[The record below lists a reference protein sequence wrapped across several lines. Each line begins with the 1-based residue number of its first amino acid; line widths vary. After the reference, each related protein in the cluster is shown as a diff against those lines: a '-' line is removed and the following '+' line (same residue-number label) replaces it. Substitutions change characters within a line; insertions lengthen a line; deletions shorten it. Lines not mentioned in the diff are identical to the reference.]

1 MTDQSANNKRIAK
14 NTLLLYFRMLFT
26 MGVSLY
32 TSRIVLHVLGVDDYG
47 IYNVVGGVVMM
58 FAFLSSSM
66 GAASSRYITFGLG
79 RGDLFHLK
87 KVFSSIVSIHF
98 CLAILVLLLSET
110 VGLWFLLHKM
120 QIPPDR
126 VNAAVWVYQFSVL
139 TLLTSI
145 MSIPYNAVII
155 AHERMKAFAFISI
168 LDVLLKLLGVYLLVF
183 VAMDKLKLYAG
194 LLFFIQLVDQSIYW
208 FYCRR
213 HFEESRF
220 RFIWDKP
227 LFREIF
233 VFAGWTMNGNLA
245 VVGYTQGL
253 NILLN
258 LFFGPAVNAARGIAV
273 QVQGVILRFCD
284 NFQTA
289 LNPQLTKSYA
299 QGELSYMHQL
309 LVTSSKYSF
318 FLLIFLSMPVMFQ
331 TEQILNW
338 WLGIVPPYTVIF
350 LRLVLLTSMLSALA
364 DPVIVSV
371 HATGRLKKFQLI
383 EGTMLL
389 SIVPIAYLLLKFA
402 HVPPESV
409 FVVHLIVEIFTQFAR
424 VRIVLPMIGMKR
436 SVYVKKVI
444 YPILKVSL
452 ISIIVPL
459 LVYLTLPVT
468 VGSFFIL
475 CFTCAGSVA
484 VTIYYGGC
492 TPGEREFVMEKI
504 KSLINSKR
512 K

>member
-1 MTDQSANNKRIAK
+1 
-14 NTLLLYFRMLFT
+14 
-26 MGVSLY
+26 
-32 TSRIVLHVLGVDDYG
+32 
-47 IYNVVGGVVMM
+47 
-58 FAFLSSSM
+58 
-66 GAASSRYITFGLG
+66 
-79 RGDLFHLK
+79 
-87 KVFSSIVSIHF
+87 
-98 CLAILVLLLSET
+98 
-110 VGLWFLLHKM
+110 
-120 QIPPDR
+120 
-126 VNAAVWVYQFSVL
+126 
-139 TLLTSI
+139 
-145 MSIPYNAVII
+145 
-155 AHERMKAFAFISI
+155 
-168 LDVLLKLLGVYLLVF
+168 
-183 VAMDKLKLYAG
+183 
-194 LLFFIQLVDQSIYW
+194 
-208 FYCRR
+208 
-213 HFEESRF
+213 
-220 RFIWDKP
+220 
-227 LFREIF
+227 
-233 VFAGWTMNGNLA
+233 
-245 VVGYTQGL
+245 
-253 NILLN
+253 
-258 LFFGPAVNAARGIAV
+258 
-273 QVQGVILRFCD
+273 
-284 NFQTA
+284 
-289 LNPQLTKSYA
+289 
-299 QGELSYMHQL
+299 
-309 LVTSSKYSF
+309 
-318 FLLIFLSMPVMFQ
+318 
-331 TEQILNW
+331 
-338 WLGIVPPYTVIF
+338 
-350 LRLVLLTSMLSALA
+350 MLSALA